1 MNQLQLKCQQIGS
14 MFDFLSAGVI
24 ILSADHEVV
33 HMNRTAE
40 LLSGKTAEDTLG
52 HYCYDAFGDYLC
64 DGDCALRESVALD
77 RDVIHRRYEQAVGER
92 HQIHKIVCPVYS
104 HSGRLTGCIE
114 IFQDTSAFTELVDRV
129 GEESRKLKSI
139 LDHLDV
145 GILSCDR
152 GGHIT
157 SFNQMA
163 ETITGYHRQDL
174 LGKRCAA
181 VFDSDFCGLG
191 HSTDAASV
199 SADGN
204 RYQEYRI
211 RDAGGRPLPVRGRHI
226 PLTNSDGQ
234 PTGRLITFSD
244 LSLLYRYKSAIADRY
259 TFHDMI
265 GSAPAMQKLFDILP
279 AVAES
284 DAIVLIEG
292 STGTGKDLLA
302 KVIHTASPRAARPLV
317 KVNCAA
323 MPDNLLESE
332 LFGYVK
338 GAFTGADHDKP
349 GRFQEAD
356 GGTIF
361 LDEIGDLPLPLQ
373 AKLLRVLEDQEF
385 YPLGSRQTT
394 RVNVR
399 IISAT
404 NLGLKELVQQK
415 RFRED
420 LYYRL
425 NVMRVE
431 LPPLKERPSD
441 IPLII
446 DHILKNLCMVKNRR
460 IERIAAP
467 AMAALLNHT
476 YPGNVRELENIL
488 EHALIIC
495 RGAVIEHH
503 HLPLHLQRDAA
514 PPEPSLAPAAAEP
527 GISPEPSSRPAPRM
541 HEIDTIL
548 AALARF
554 EGNRRQAAAALG
566 IERTTL
572 WRKMKKYGIGD

>member
-1 MNQLQLKCQQIGS
+1 MNQLQLKYQQIGS
-14 MFDFLSAGVI
+14 MFDFLAAGVI

-40 LLSGKTAEDTLG
+40 LLSGKNAESAVG
-52 HYCYDAFGDYLC
+52 GYCYDVFAEYLC
-64 DGDCALRESVALD
+64 DGDCAMRESVALD
-77 RDVIHRRYEQAVGER
+77 HDVVHRRYEQAVGER
-92 HQIHKIVCPVYS
+92 HHIHKIVSPIFS
-104 HSGRLTGCIE
+104 PGGRLTGCIE
-114 IFQDTSAFTELVDRV
+114 IFQDTSAFTELVERV
-129 GEESRKLKSI
+129 GEESRKLKLV
-139 LDHLDV
+139 LDHLDL

-163 ETITGYHRQDL
+163 ETITGFQRRDL
-174 LGKRCAA
+174 LGKRCGAI
-181 VFDSDFCGLG
+181 FGDNFCELRDTG
-191 HSTDAASV
+191 
-199 SADGN
+199 ADNAEAGG
-204 RYQEYRI
+204 YQEYHI
-211 RDAGGRPLPVRGRHI
+211 HNADGRPLPVRGRHI
-226 PLTNSDGQ
+226 PLTNSEGQ

-244 LSLLYRYKSAIADRY
+244 LSLVYRYKNAIAERY

-265 GSAPAMQKLFDILP
+265 GSSPAMQQLFEILP
-279 AVAES
+279 AVARS
-284 DAIVLIEG
+284 DATVLIEG
-292 STGTGKDLLA
+292 PTGTGKDLLS
-302 KVIHTASPRAARPLV
+302 KVIHSASPRVDRRMV

-332 LFGYVK
+332 MFGYVK
-338 GAFTGADHDKP
+338 GAFTGADRDKP

-361 LDEIGDLPLPLQ
+361 LDEIGDLPFPLQ

-404 NLGLKELVQQK
+404 NLGLKELVRQK

-431 LPPLKERPSD
+431 LPPLKDRQSD
-441 IPLII
+441 IPLLI
-446 DHILKNLCMVKNRR
+446 DDILKNLCMVKNRR
-460 IERIAAP
+460 IERIATP
-467 AMAALLNHT
+467 AMEVLLNYN

-488 EHALIIC
+488 EHALIISK
-495 RGAVIEHH
+495 GTVIERR
-503 HLPLHLQRDAA
+503 HLPIHLQAGSPSPFLSAPSADVGPPSAAAVAA
-514 PPEPSLAPAAAEP
+514 PPPLAVGERAV
-527 GISPEPSSRPAPRM
+527 
-541 HEIDTIL
+541 IL
-548 AALARF
+548 ATLERF
-554 EGNRRQAAAALG
+554 AGNRKQTAAALG
-566 IERTTL
+566 MERTTL
-572 WRKMKKYGIGD
+572 WRRMKKYGISA

>member
-1 MNQLQLKCQQIGS
+1 MNQIQLKCQQIGS
-14 MFDFLSAGVI
+14 MFDFLAAGVI
-24 ILSADHEVV
+24 ILSADHEVM

-52 HYCYDAFGDYLC
+52 RYCYDAFGDYLC

-77 RDVIHRRYEQAVGER
+77 HDVVQRRYEQAVGDR
-92 HQIHKIVCPVYS
+92 HQIHKIVSPIYS
-104 HSGRLTGCIE
+104 PGGRLTGCIE
-114 IFQDTSAFTELVDRV
+114 IFQDTSAFTELVERV

-152 GGHIT
+152 SGHIT

-163 ETITGYHRQDL
+163 ETITGHHRQDL
-174 LGKRCAA
+174 IGKRCSAI
-181 VFDSDFCGLG
+181 FGDDFCGLRQ
-191 HSTDAASV
+191 AAAAAGEES
-199 SADGN
+199 
-204 RYQEYRI
+204 RYQEHRI
-211 RDAGGRPLPVRGRHI
+211 RTAAGRPLPVRGRHI
-226 PLTNSDGQ
+226 PLTGSEGQ
-234 PTGRLITFSD
+234 PAGRLITFSD
-244 LSLLYRYKSAIADRY
+244 LSLVYRYKNAIADRY

-265 GSAPAMQKLFDILP
+265 GSAPPMQKLFDMLP

-284 DAIVLIEG
+284 GATVLIEG
-292 STGTGKDLLA
+292 PTGTGKDLLA
-302 KVIHTASPRAARPLV
+302 KVIHSASPRAGNALV

-338 GAFTGADHDKP
+338 GAFTGADRDKP

-356 GGTIF
+356 GGSIF
-361 LDEIGDLPLPLQ
+361 LDEIGDLPLSLQ

-394 RVNVR
+394 RVDVR

-404 NLGLKELVQQK
+404 NLGLKALVRQK

-431 LPPLKERPSD
+431 LPPLKDRPSD
-441 IPLII
+441 IPLLI

-460 IERIAAP
+460 IERISAP
-467 AMAALLNHT
+467 AMEALLNYG

-495 RGAVIEHH
+495 RDQVIERH
-503 HLPLHLQRDAA
+503 HLPLHLQKEALSAETDPPTTAA
-514 PPEPSLAPAAAEP
+514 ESEVAPAPKRATPVTGEK
-527 GISPEPSSRPAPRM
+527 E
-541 HEIDTIL
+541 TII
-548 AALARF
+548 AALERF
-554 EGNRRQAAAALG
+554 GGNRKQAAAALG
-566 IERTTL
+566 VERTTL
-572 WRKMKKYGIGD
+572 WRKMKKLGIAG